1 MMTMN
6 ETEFLQT
13 KVWKHKR
20 AVILRRDGYKCQRCK
35 RYGRQREAQVV
46 HHIKH
51 YDEYPELALDNKNL
65 ISLCNEC
72 HNAEHPEK
80 AVKANQNRK
89 QTYY

>member
-1 MMTMN
+1 MIN
-6 ETEFLQT
+6 PFYKSKAWER
-13 KVWKHKR
+13 KR
-20 AVILRRDGYKCQRCK
+20 AAILRRDGYMCQRCK
-35 RYGRQREAQVV
+35 RYGRQREAQTV

-51 YDEYPELALDNKNL
+51 YDEYPELALDNNNL

-89 QTYY
+89 HTYY